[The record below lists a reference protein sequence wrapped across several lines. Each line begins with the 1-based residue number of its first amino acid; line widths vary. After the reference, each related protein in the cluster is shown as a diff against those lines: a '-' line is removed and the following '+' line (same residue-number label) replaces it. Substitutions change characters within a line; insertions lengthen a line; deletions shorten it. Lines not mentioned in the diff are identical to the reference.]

1 MKGGIFYSFILCVGV
16 VCLFYFWVSAFF
28 ALAGVSS
35 CKKEKEKISTCKFFM
50 EENCGINDFN
60 A

>member
-28 ALAGVSS
+28 LLLWPEYLVA
-35 CKKEKEKISTCKFFM
+35 KKKKKK
-50 EENCGINDFN
+50 
-60 A
+60 